1 MKQEHFDRP
10 GSLMEETRLLLKE
23 VNLLELY
30 AQTKIPFYWLRK
42 FAAGTFRN
50 PSVNRVQFLYEY
62 LTGKPLT
69 VK

>member
-10 GSLMEETRLLLKE
+10 GSLMEETRRLLKD

-30 AQTKIPFYWLRK
+30 ATTKIPFYWLRK
-42 FAAGTFRN
+42 FASGAFRN

-69 VK
+69 IK